1 MNVRYNCRLMF
12 WLDGGQSGKT
22 LLQRATLTGN
32 QQELLSGRLTHLTG
46 AIQLDISRTD
56 QRVYWLTDGATPR
69 VGSCDYKG
77 MNEAGTV
84 LPVASKYSAIALYQV
99 CSSNQPIIS
108 INQSSVSRVV
118 KEDGPARKLE

>member
-1 MNVRYNCRLMF
+1 MNVCCNCRVMF

-56 QRVYWLTDGATPR
+56 QRVYWLTGGATPS
-69 VGSCDYKG
+69 VGSCDYDG

-84 LPVASKYSAIALYQV
+84 LPVASKYSAFALYQV
-99 CSSNQPIIS
+99 CSSNQSIIS
-108 INQSSVSRVV
+108 IDQSVV
-118 KEDGPARKLE
+118 DQ